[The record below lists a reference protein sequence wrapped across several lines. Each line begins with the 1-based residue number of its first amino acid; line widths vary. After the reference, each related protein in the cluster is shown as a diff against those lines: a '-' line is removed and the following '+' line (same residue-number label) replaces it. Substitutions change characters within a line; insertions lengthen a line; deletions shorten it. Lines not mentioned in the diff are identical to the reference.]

1 MAKLFAFFKHPT
13 TVKVLKA
20 ALYAALGALGYGQLG
35 CGLLG
40 AKPARVEHF
49 DCQVRALEPLVG
61 DVLDAAELVQQL
73 YKGQASLQSV
83 LGNLNATTEELVK
96 LQADLQACEPP
107 PPAPGAEQAS

>member
-1 MAKLFAFFKHPT
+1 MKTLKNACAIVLAYLFLAFVVCF
-13 TVKVLKA
+13 
-20 ALYAALGALGYGQLG
+20 GAG

-61 DVLDAAELVQQL
+61 DVLDARDLVAQL

-107 PPAPGAEQAS
+107 PPQPGSEEAS